1 LGAPSDERVGAMSTL
16 FAVPCPECGGW
27 LTTEVTG
34 DLRCPGCV
42 RAYHMSLGVLVPIG
56 EPGTATPRSPTAG
69 RHEPPHGQGRR
80 RDRPADSLEAG
91 LP

>member
-1 LGAPSDERVGAMSTL
+1 MSTL

-42 RAYHMSLGVLVPIG
+42 RAYHVSLGVLVPIG
-56 EPGTATPRSPTAG
+56 EPGTADPRSPTAE
-69 RHEPPHGQGRR
+69 RRVSPRDQGRR
-80 RDRPADSLEAG
+80 HDRPADSLEAG